1 LRIHTPVARLTA
13 GLLFACALTAANIG
27 NAAPPPTSTAP
38 ATSTANALEA
48 EQEAAFKAAKAV
60 QKTGPADIALR
71 DQAHLQL
78 PAGYVWV
85 PTPAAAQLMRSM
97 GNRTDDTSIGVI
109 FPGDDADW
117 MAVVKFVKEGY
128 IKDDDAKDWN
138 VDDLFKSL
146 KEGTE
151 EGNKRRREQG
161 FPELEIVGWVQK
173 PSYDAASHRLVWS
186 MAARTPGENEAQ
198 QSINYNTY
206 ALGREGY
213 ITLNLITS
221 RASIEADK
229 PVAGQLL
236 SALNF
241 NSGKGYADF
250 NSSTDKVA
258 EYGLAALV
266 AGVAVKKLGLFAV
279 IAAFFLKFAKVA
291 LLAGAGLLAVIG
303 KFFSRKKSD
312 T

>member
-1 LRIHTPVARLTA
+1 MKFIK
-13 GLLFACALTAANIG
+13 FAASAALAA
-27 NAAPPPTSTAP
+27 AFMLAP
-38 ATSTANALEA
+38 ALAQAGTAEDRQK
-48 EQEAAFKAAKAV
+48 EGEAAVAAARAATVK
-60 QKTGPADIALR
+60 GPSDVKLR
-71 DQAHLQL
+71 DQAVLKL
-78 PAGYVWV
+78 PAGMEYI
-85 PTPAAAQLMRSM
+85 PQPQAGRLMQAM
-97 GNRTDDTSIGVI
+97 GNSSDDRLIGLVQSS
-109 FPGDDADW
+109 GDPQWLVVARYEDA
-117 MAVVKFVKEGY
+117 GY

-221 RASIEADK
+221 RATIEADK

-241 NSGKGYADF
+241 NGGKGYADF

-291 LLAGAGLLAVIG
+291 LLAGVGLLAVIG
-303 KFFSRKKSD
+303 KFFKRNK
-312 T
+312 TET

>member
-1 LRIHTPVARLTA
+1 MKFIKIAAAAALAAAFALAGVLT
-13 GLLFACALTAANIG
+13 
-27 NAAPPPTSTAP
+27 TAP
-38 ATSTANALEA
+38 VQAGTAEDRQK
-48 EQEAAFKAAKAV
+48 EGEAAVAAARAATVK
-60 QKTGPADIALR
+60 GPSDITLR
-71 DQAHLQL
+71 DQAVLKL
-78 PAGYVWV
+78 PAGMEYI
-85 PTPAAAQLMRSM
+85 PQPQAGRLMQAM
-97 GNRTDDTSIGVI
+97 GNSSDDRLIGLVQSS
-109 FPGDDADW
+109 GDPQW
-117 MAVVKFVKEGY
+117 LVVARYEAAGY

-138 VDDLFKSL
+138 VDDLYKSL

-173 PSYDAASHRLVWS
+173 PSYDAAAHRLVWS
-186 MAARTPGENEAQ
+186 MAARTPGENDAQ

-221 RASIEADK
+221 RATIEADK

-241 NSGKGYADF
+241 NGGKGYADF

>member
-1 LRIHTPVARLTA
+1 MKFIKIAAAAALAAAFALAGVLTTTPVQAGTA
-13 GLLFACALTAANIG
+13 EDRQKEG
-27 NAAPPPTSTAP
+27 
-38 ATSTANALEA
+38 
-48 EQEAAFKAAKAV
+48 EAAVAAARAATVK
-60 QKTGPADIALR
+60 GPSDITLR
-71 DQAHLQL
+71 DQAVLKL
-78 PAGYVWV
+78 PAGMEYV
-85 PTPAAAQLMRSM
+85 PQPQAGRLMQAM
-97 GNRTDDTSIGVI
+97 GNSSDDRLIGLVQSS
-109 FPGDDADW
+109 GDPQW
-117 MAVVKFVKEGY
+117 LVVARYEAAGY

-138 VDDLFKSL
+138 VDDLYKSL

-151 EGNKRRREQG
+151 AGNKRRREQG

-173 PSYDAASHRLVWS
+173 PSYDAAAHRLVWS

-221 RASIEADK
+221 RGAIEADK

-241 NSGKGYADF
+241 NGGKGYADF

>member
-1 LRIHTPVARLTA
+1 MKFIQFAASAALAAAFTLAQAGTA
-13 GLLFACALTAANIG
+13 EDRQKEG
-27 NAAPPPTSTAP
+27 
-38 ATSTANALEA
+38 
-48 EQEAAFKAAKAV
+48 EAAVAAARAATVK
-60 QKTGPADIALR
+60 GPSDVRLR
-71 DQAHLQL
+71 DQAVLKL
-78 PAGYVWV
+78 PAGMEYI
-85 PTPAAAQLMRSM
+85 PQPQAGRLMQAM
-97 GNRTDDTSIGVI
+97 GNSSDERLIGLVQSS
-109 FPGDDADW
+109 GESQW
-117 MAVVKFVKEGY
+117 LVVARYENAGY

-236 SALNF
+236 SALSF
-241 NSGKGYADF
+241 NGGKGYADF

-291 LLAGAGLLAVIG
+291 LLAGAGLLTVIG

>member
-1 LRIHTPVARLTA
+1 MKFIKFAASAALAAAFTLAQAGTA
-13 GLLFACALTAANIG
+13 EDRQKEG
-27 NAAPPPTSTAP
+27 
-38 ATSTANALEA
+38 
-48 EQEAAFKAAKAV
+48 EAAVAAARAATVK
-60 QKTGPADIALR
+60 GPSDVRLR
-71 DQAHLQL
+71 DQAVLKL
-78 PAGYVWV
+78 PAGMEYI
-85 PTPAAAQLMRSM
+85 PQPQAGRLMQAM
-97 GNRTDDTSIGVI
+97 GNSSDDRLIGLVQSS
-109 FPGDDADW
+109 GESQW
-117 MAVVKFVKEGY
+117 LVVARYENAGY

-151 EGNKRRREQG
+151 EGNKRRRDQG

-241 NSGKGYADF
+241 NGGKGYADF

>member
-1 LRIHTPVARLTA
+1 MKFIQFAASAALAAAFTLAQAGTA
-13 GLLFACALTAANIG
+13 EDRQKEG
-27 NAAPPPTSTAP
+27 
-38 ATSTANALEA
+38 
-48 EQEAAFKAAKAV
+48 EAAVAAARAATVK
-60 QKTGPADIALR
+60 GPSDVRLR
-71 DQAHLQL
+71 DQAVLKL
-78 PAGYVWV
+78 PAGMEYI
-85 PTPAAAQLMRSM
+85 PQPQAGRLMQAM
-97 GNRTDDTSIGVI
+97 GNSSDERLIGLVQSS
-109 FPGDDADW
+109 GESQW
-117 MAVVKFVKEGY
+117 LVVARYENAGY

-186 MAARTPGENEAQ
+186 MAARTPGENEAR

-236 SALNF
+236 SALSF
-241 NSGKGYADF
+241 NGGKGYADF

-291 LLAGAGLLAVIG
+291 LLAGAGLLTVIG

>member
-1 LRIHTPVARLTA
+1 MKFIKIAAAAALAA
-13 GLLFACALTAANIG
+13 AFALA
-27 NAAPPPTSTAP
+27 STASH
-38 ATSTANALEA
+38 AGTAEDRQK
-48 EQEAAFKAAKAV
+48 EGEAAVAAARAATMK
-60 QKTGPADIALR
+60 GPSDILLR
-71 DQAHLQL
+71 DQAVLKL
-78 PAGYVWV
+78 PAGMEYI
-85 PTPAAAQLMRSM
+85 PQPQAGRLMQAM
-97 GNRTDDTSIGVI
+97 GNSSDDRLIGLVQSS
-109 FPGDDADW
+109 GDPQW
-117 MAVVKFVKEGY
+117 LVVARYEASGY

-138 VDDLFKSL
+138 VDDLYKSL

-173 PSYDAASHRLVWS
+173 PSYDAATHRLVWS
-186 MAARTPGENEAQ
+186 MAARTPGENDAQ

-236 SALNF
+236 SALQF
-241 NSGKGYADF
+241 NGGKGYTDF

-258 EYGLAALV
+258 EYGIAALV

-303 KFFSRKKSD
+303 KFFTRKKSD